1 MNGQR
6 GLIPEGTPARRL
18 SSLNVPSPG
27 GLHSSSPTLLGKGN
41 KIDPYYLITR
51 VSDPLFKNLCGLGD
65 AHSFQNLLDDLR
77 VRVQVYVPL
86 ISPYHYQGTAGSW
99 DEQELLRAFA
109 LADVVGV
116 CTSDNRYYPTP
127 WFSLG
132 VSGGPGPMTLSNL
145 PSPTFSTSGDV
156 FTLRVTKVGVLS
168 RKDDILEGGRKAMN
182 RKWKEWSVLLTG
194 SQLLLYRDASCAVTI
209 RAHADAVKG
218 DMSLPRSFIPKPDEL
233 LSVKD
238 AVAVFDKSYTKVS
251 WLIQS

>member
-1 MNGQR
+1 
-6 GLIPEGTPARRL
+6 
-18 SSLNVPSPG
+18 
-27 GLHSSSPTLLGKGN
+27 
-41 KIDPYYLITR
+41 
-51 VSDPLFKNLCGLGD
+51 
-65 AHSFQNLLDDLR
+65 
-77 VRVQVYVPL
+77 
-86 ISPYHYQGTAGSW
+86 
-99 DEQELLRAFA
+99 
-109 LADVVGV
+109 
-116 CTSDNRYYPTP
+116 
-127 WFSLG
+127 
-132 VSGGPGPMTLSNL
+132 MTLSNL